1 MLGFHLKARTKIPP
15 PIIVMH
21 CEFDRY
27 VMLLCICTAVLIEA
41 WLEFWLTAVQRLA
54 LAYCPC

>member
-1 MLGFHLKARTKIPP
+1 
-15 PIIVMH
+15 MH

-54 LAYCPC
+54 LAYCPCWGLSFGCMTGDC